1 MRTPLPAYL
10 KVCICHCHLA
20 FVKGRRALVWRTN
33 GKRQVDAHIYH
44 LHIWSS
50 GRSVGEGCGGPS
62 SPLIFLRLP
71 PSHISGSGWLG
82 PPLFEGLD
90 LPLCGYTFLH
100 LQWYPPYDQLIYPA
114 TLLLWPRSF
123 EPNVNYK
130 KHFVLLFWRPAS
142 LGHLLTGPTV
152 VTLSPGSTVLC
163 TELYFL

>member
-71 PSHISGSGWLG
+71 PSHISGSGWLA

-90 LPLCGYTFLH
+90 LPLWVHIFTSTMVS
-100 LQWYPPYDQLIYPA
+100 PYDRPINTA
-114 TLLLWPRSF
+114 TLLLWPHSF

-130 KHFVLLFWRPAS
+130 KHFVLLFWRPSS
-142 LGHLLTGPTV
+142 LGHLLIGPTV